1 MSPSAGRMDACLVR
15 TVPIVVRA
23 PRAAVLAVLVLV
35 AGETVRIVP
44 AGDPVVMTI
53 DAPVGTSIPT
63 GPVLP
68 VTTKIADPVVLSAI
82 HLLPPL
88 DVPTNPG
95 IVVRPVIPTG
105 TMTALAGRLPM
116 ATAVPPAMT
125 IAAHHVPTAEMT
137 GVRRAM
143 VAPARLVRS
152 PVATAVDHEMVGLVH
167 LDGSLMIAAELL
179 VAMMIAVHLVPT
191 AVMTAVLLEM
201 AAPVHL
207 AGNSMTAVV
216 GHDAPAHRER
226 VRPVVTMT
234 VEHVIG
240 GARIAHRVTSRVRG
254 FSEKTRVLVLIAKT
268 RVPGLIETT
277 VRAVVA
283 LRTVIDV
290 SVRSHQKSKS
300 GLMPSE
306 SRSLAAGVA

>member
-1 MSPSAGRMDACLVR
+1 
-15 TVPIVVRA
+15 
-23 PRAAVLAVLVLV
+23 
-35 AGETVRIVP
+35 
-44 AGDPVVMTI
+44 
-53 DAPVGTSIPT
+53 
-63 GPVLP
+63 
-68 VTTKIADPVVLSAI
+68 
-82 HLLPPL
+82 
-88 DVPTNPG
+88 
-95 IVVRPVIPTG
+95 
-105 TMTALAGRLPM
+105 M

-137 GVRRAM
+137 VVRRAM

-152 PVATAVDHEMVGLVH
+152 PVVTAVDHEMVGLVH

-191 AVMTAVLLEM
+191 AVMTAVHLEM
-201 AAPVHL
+201 VAPVHL

-234 VEHVIG
+234 ALHAIAGVKIAPRSHV
-240 GARIAHRVTSRVRG
+240 HPVTSRVRG

-268 RVPGLIETT
+268 RVPGLIVTT

-283 LRTVIDV
+283 PRTVIAV

>member
-1 MSPSAGRMDACLVR
+1 MISTP
-15 TVPIVVRA
+15 TVPVR
-23 PRAAVLAVLVLV
+23 RAMTMTADHVGVLVILRLR
-35 AGETVRIVP
+35 G
-44 AGDPVVMTI
+44 
-53 DAPVGTSIPT
+53 
-63 GPVLP
+63 
-68 VTTKIADPVVLSAI
+68 
-82 HLLPPL
+82 H

-95 IVVRPVIPTG
+95 IVVRPVIPIG

-137 GVRRAM
+137 VVRRAM
-143 VAPARLVRS
+143 TIAAHHVPS
-152 PVATAVDHEMVGLVH
+152 PVVTAVDHEMVALVH

-191 AVMTAVLLEM
+191 AVMTAVHLEM
-201 AAPVHL
+201 VAPVHL

-234 VEHVIG
+234 ALHVIAG
-240 GARIAHRVTSRVRG
+240 VKIAPRSHVHRATSRVRG

-268 RVPGLIETT
+268 RVPGLIVTT

-283 LRTVIDV
+283 PRTVIAV